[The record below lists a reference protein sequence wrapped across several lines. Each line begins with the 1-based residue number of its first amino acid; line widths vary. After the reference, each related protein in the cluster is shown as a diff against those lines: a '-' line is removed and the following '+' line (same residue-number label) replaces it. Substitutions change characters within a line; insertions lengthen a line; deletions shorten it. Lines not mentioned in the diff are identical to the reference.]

1 MGLNL
6 QTACGKLHVYTLNYF
21 DINEERYMPPVKNF
35 KLSDWQIALI
45 TLLCLVM
52 VLSSSAW
59 YLGKQQATAK
69 FQTTVANLEEKN
81 TYLAE
86 EVEHWKEKALAAGP
100 VSAETAMEIMLAE
113 YPLSEKMVSLE
124 YPYSDCDRLNYFQT
138 ISDWPIPFT
147 EKAYTIK
154 WSGVITAGINMS
166 EVSIHTNKA
175 GDKLIVTVPNAEILG
190 YEIDDESFELL
201 DEQNNIFNPISL
213 EDLLKMD
220 FEIEKSMKSRVNE
233 EVILD
238 QAQDNAVILITDV
251 LRSHPAIGSYYEI
264 EFKQL

>member
-1 MGLNL
+1 M
-6 QTACGKLHVYTLNYF
+6 APEKKM
-21 DINEERYMPPVKNF
+21 IPSERRN
-35 KLSDWQIALI
+35 ALI
-45 TLLCLVM
+45 ALLCLVM
-52 VLSSSAW
+52 VLTGSAW
-59 YLGKQQATAK
+59 YLGKQQTTVK
-69 FQTTVANLEEKN
+69 FRSTVANLEEKN

-86 EVEHWKEKALAAGP
+86 ELEYWKEKVLAAGP
-100 VSAETAMEIMLAE
+100 VSAETAMEILLTE

-154 WSGVITAGINMS
+154 WSGVITAGINMT

-175 GDKLIVTVPNAEILG
+175 GDKLLVTVPNAEILG

-201 DEQNNIFNPISL
+201 NEQNNIFNPISL
-213 EDLLKMD
+213 EDLLEMD
-220 FEIEKSMKSRVNE
+220 FEIEKSMKSRVKE
-233 EVILD
+233 DVILD

-251 LRSHPAIGSYYEI
+251 LRSHPEIGSHYEI